1 MIIEGQVAEA
11 EAVAVAVAVAA
22 RAAVSTVQN
31 GQQHSHHHHHHHH
44 VHVHVHDHHLNHSF
58 VLTCHK
64 VLRRDLS
71 LLQCKDVLSSI
82 CSETLVTRLMS
93 SHVNVK
99 GCRVGTVFKK
109 IAPSVCLSMTV
120 RHYHSGT
127 LGGLIPLIQTL

>member
-1 MIIEGQVAEA
+1 MIIEGQVA

-31 GQQHSHHHHHHHH
+31 GQQHHHHHHHHHH
-44 VHVHVHDHHLNHSF
+44 VHDHHLNHGF

-99 GCRVGTVFKK
+99 GCWVGTVFKK